1 MLVDSN
7 LISVSLSSSRAD
19 SPSIPTS
26 NKKCFTFRSVT
37 QERWRG
43 IGPYPR
49 DNDAMI
55 TLSEAPGSATVAR
68 QNAALRL
75 ATTWK
80 RTFEDH
86 PRPSSRVCYA
96 HAARHHHVTSEKSLT
111 SGLRRHICQ
120 ASMSEVR
127 GEVFDYTEASSR
139 NIGLLS
145 KAEQEPE
152 GRGDRRDGPALR
164 AAIQKPDR

>member
-7 LISVSLSSSRAD
+7 LISVSLRSSRAD

-55 TLSEAPGSATVAR
+55 TLSEAPGSATVSR
-68 QNAALRL
+68 QNALRDGQRHGSEPSR
-75 ATTWK
+75 TT
-80 RTFEDH
+80 RGQAPAFAMRMQHVTIT
-86 PRPSSRVCYA
+86 SRVKK
-96 HAARHHHVTSEKSLT
+96 V
-111 SGLRRHICQ
+111 
-120 ASMSEVR
+120 
-127 GEVFDYTEASSR
+127 
-139 NIGLLS
+139 
-145 KAEQEPE
+145 
-152 GRGDRRDGPALR
+152 
-164 AAIQKPDR
+164 